1 MSTPANLI
9 ELAVRQKLR
18 FTSNRG
24 ELTVEQLFDLPLLAK
39 SSFDLQA
46 VATNCSKDL
55 KELGETDFVNVGSP
69 TTAIAELK
77 LDVVKY
83 VIACKREEAQEKNT
97 ASERAAK
104 RKEILAILDRKKSTD
119 LENKSP
125 EELQAML
132 AAL

>member
-1 MSTPANLI
+1 MSTPVNLI
-9 ELAVRQKLR
+9 ELSVRHKLR
-18 FTSNRG
+18 FASIRG
-24 ELTVEQLFDLPLLAK
+24 DLTVEQLFDLPLLAK
-39 SSFDLQA
+39 SGCDLQT
-46 VATNCSKDL
+46 VASTCNKDL

-69 TTAIAELK
+69 ATATAELK

-83 VIACKREEAQEKNT
+83 VIACKREEAQEKTT

-104 RKEILAILDRKKSTD
+104 RQEILAILDRKKSAD

-132 AAL
+132 ETL